1 MRLEKCKLGLAA
13 ALLIALAGAASA
25 QTAAA
30 PAIDPEAVAAL
41 DRMGAYLR
49 TVKTFRVTARTTR
62 DRVLVDGLLVQRD
75 GKADILAQFPSHLR
89 IDTINGDKQ
98 RLYLY
103 DGKNFTLY
111 GQAIQYYATVPA
123 PATIG
128 QLAGVLADKY
138 DISFPWKT
146 SSGGA
151 PKGST
156 RARSSP
162 RRTPDRATCW
172 ARPASTMRFARKV
185 STGRSGSRGATTRS
199 RASS

>member
-1 MRLEKCKLGLAA
+1 M
-13 ALLIALAGAASA
+13 
-25 QTAAA
+25 
-30 PAIDPEAVAAL
+30 
-41 DRMGAYLR
+41 
-49 TVKTFRVTARTTR
+49 
-62 DRVLVDGLLVQRD
+62 LVDGLLVQRD

-138 DISFPWKT
+138 DIELPLEDLFWWGTERVNASAIVAAANAGPSDVQGTTCEHYAFRQEGLDWQIWIQRGDYPL
-146 SSGGA
+146 
-151 PKGST
+151 
-156 RARSSP
+156 P
-162 RRTPDRATCW
+162 R
-172 ARPASTMRFARKV
+172 KLV
-185 STGRSGSRGATTRS
+185 ITTTTI
-199 RASS
+199 